1 MFTAISNTDIEPK
14 PGLGLTDF
22 NSRIIVFDLSVLGHH
37 ASYIKHLLRYWIDL
51 QAPGELIFIVSPK
64 FLQAHSDV
72 VQLASESHVEGIQFI
87 AITEEEEE
95 TLNSRKTK
103 FDRAFRNLREWNLLQ
118 KYAESIAAT
127 HCLLMYL
134 DTCEL
139 PLLIGAKLPCSFSGI
154 YFRPTF
160 HYSDLSQFVP
170 SWKERMQQVREKL
183 FITRTLHHPKLQ
195 TLFCLDPFAVECLNS
210 GSKKAIAVSLPDPV
224 EPIVISNSELENFR
238 SQLNIQPDRQ
248 VFLLFGSFEAERKGI
263 YQLLDALA
271 LLPASVCQKICILLV
286 GNANVEEQ
294 ARIQVR
300 IDHLCQHQP
309 VQIET
314 RFEFIPDPDVEKY
327 FLVTDVALAI
337 YQRHVGMSGILL
349 LAAAAQKPV
358 LSSNYGL
365 MGELVK
371 RHHLGLTVDSTA
383 PEEIATGLT
392 QFLSESSQSF
402 SDRTEMKTFVEKN
415 SARLFAQT
423 IFEHILK

>member
-1 MFTAISNTDIEPK
+1 MFTAASNTDVELEKGSARPD
-14 PGLGLTDF
+14 LT
-22 NSRIIVFDLSVLGHH
+22 SRVIVFDLSVLGHH

-51 QAPGELIFIVSPK
+51 RSPGELTFIVSPK

-72 VQLASESHVEGIQFI
+72 VQLASESGVEGIQFT
-87 AITEEEEE
+87 AITEEEEA
-95 TLNSRKTK
+95 TLNSRKTR

-118 KYAESIAAT
+118 KYAESRAAT

-139 PLLIGAKLPCSFSGI
+139 PLLMGAKLSCSFSGI

-160 HYSDLSQFVP
+160 HYSDLGQFIP
-170 SWKERMQQVREKL
+170 SWKERIQQVREKL
-183 FITRTLHHPKLQ
+183 FINRTLHHPKLQ
-195 TLFCLDPFAVECLNS
+195 TLFCLDPFAVKYLNS
-210 GSKKAIAVSLPDPV
+210 GVNKPIAVALADPV
-224 EPIVISNSELENFR
+224 EPIVISSSELEDFR

-271 LLPASVCQKICILLV
+271 LLPASACEKICILLV

-300 IDHLCQHQP
+300 IDQLCQHQP
-309 VQIET
+309 VQIKT
-314 RFEFIPDPDVEKY
+314 RFEFIPDRDVEKY
-327 FLVTDVALAI
+327 FSVADVALAI

-349 LAAAAQKPV
+349 LAAAAEKPV

-371 RHHLGLTVDSTA
+371 RYHLGLTVDSTA
-383 PEEIATGLT
+383 PEEIAAGLT
-392 QFLSESSQSF
+392 QFLSKESQSF
-402 SDRTEMKTFVEKN
+402 SDRAEMKAFADQN
-415 SARLFAQT
+415 SAQLFAQT
-423 IFEHILK
+423 IFQHILK